1 MFDEIAHASEDPKTI
16 SVTWLKVMPGQLDSE
31 IYRLHQFTTCTV
43 SFEHFFLSKFTSQSP
58 QRPHSN
64 GSLVHRD
71 RQMEIWRDQLE
82 DGWCGHYEHQPQGE
96 QFGHETTQPKIVRQN
111 ESRWTKVSQSL
122 IVLRCTQRKQP
133 QAGYKQLPCWQDRW
147 KLEGGGSGKWIFMNI
162 HSSWNTNTATGAPLC
177 GVWKAQHAKSRNTKK
192 AFWMDPICCRYR
204 PSAA

>member
-1 MFDEIAHASEDPKTI
+1 MIIHDMFDEIAHASEDPKTI

-82 DGWCGHYEHQPQGE
+82 DG
-96 QFGHETTQPKIVRQN
+96 
-111 ESRWTKVSQSL
+111 
-122 IVLRCTQRKQP
+122 
-133 QAGYKQLPCWQDRW
+133 
-147 KLEGGGSGKWIFMNI
+147 
-162 HSSWNTNTATGAPLC
+162 
-177 GVWKAQHAKSRNTKK
+177 
-192 AFWMDPICCRYR
+192 
-204 PSAA
+204 